1 MNVMTNCSSFRSGY
15 LCLPRFVGAGL
26 HCHLQRH
33 LQRHPR
39 HMAALL
45 PLVREPLAGGEPLKA
60 RVIDGGREVEQQD
73 ITVVL
78 PRCCSSPTSPVV
90 SSCPVCSVRSRVIRR
105 GGLLLPLMA
114 VRELDPADRQRKL
127 LLGVPADM
135 HHLLVPLA
143 RTRA

>member
-15 LCLPRFVGAGL
+15 LCLPRFVGAGPY
-26 HCHLQRH
+26 RH

-39 HMAALL
+39 HVAALL

-90 SSCPVCSVRSRVIRR
+90 SSCPVCSVRSRVIRG

-114 VRELDPADRQRKL
+114 VRELDPADRQREL
-127 LLGVPADM
+127 LLGVPADL

>member
-15 LCLPRFVGAGL
+15 LCLPRFVGAGP
-26 HCHLQRH
+26 HRH
-33 LQRHPR
+33 LQRQPR
-39 HMAALL
+39 HVAALL

-60 RVIDGGREVEQQD
+60 RVIDGEVEQQD
-73 ITVVL
+73 VTVVL

-114 VRELDPADRQRKL
+114 VRELVPADRQREL
-127 LLGVPADM
+127 LLGVPADL

>member
-26 HCHLQRH
+26 HCH

-114 VRELDPADRQRKL
+114 VRELDPADRQREL
-127 LLGVPADM
+127 LLGVPADL

>member
-26 HCHLQRH
+26 HCH

-60 RVIDGGREVEQQD
+60 RVIDGEVEQQD
-73 ITVVL
+73 VTVVL

-114 VRELDPADRQRKL
+114 VRELDPADRQREL
-127 LLGVPADM
+127 LLGVPADL

>member
-33 LQRHPR
+33 PR

-45 PLVREPLAGGEPLKA
+45 PLVREPLEA

-73 ITVVL
+73 VTVVL
-78 PRCCSSPTSPVV
+78 PAAARARPRPWLAAARCAACGAALSAAAA
-90 SSCPVCSVRSRVIRR
+90 CCC
-105 GGLLLPLMA
+105 L
-114 VRELDPADRQRKL
+114 
-127 LLGVPADM
+127 
-135 HHLLVPLA
+135 
-143 RTRA
+143 

>member
-1 MNVMTNCSSFRSGY
+1 MNVLTNCSSFRSGY
-15 LCLPRFVGAGL
+15 LCLPRFVGAGP
-26 HCHLQRH
+26 HRY

-39 HMAALL
+39 HGAALL

-73 ITVVL
+73 VTVVL
-78 PRCCSSPTSPVV
+78 PRC
-90 SSCPVCSVRSRVIRR
+90 CPVCSVRSRVIRR

-127 LLGVPADM
+127 LLGVPADL

-143 RTRA
+143 RTRARGLAAGRGGGGWRG

>member
-15 LCLPRFVGAGL
+15 LCLPRFVGAGP
-26 HCHLQRH
+26 HRH

-39 HMAALL
+39 HVAALL

-60 RVIDGGREVEQQD
+60 RVIDGEVEQQD
-73 ITVVL
+73 VTVVL

-114 VRELDPADRQRKL
+114 VRELDPADRQREL
-127 LLGVPADM
+127 LLGVPADL

>member
-26 HCHLQRH
+26 HRH
-33 LQRHPR
+33 LQRHPH

-60 RVIDGGREVEQQD
+60 RVIDGEVEQQD
-73 ITVVL
+73 VTVVL

-127 LLGVPADM
+127 LLGVPADL

>member
-26 HCHLQRH
+26 HCH

-60 RVIDGGREVEQQD
+60 RVIDGEVEQQD
-73 ITVVL
+73 VTVVL

-127 LLGVPADM
+127 LLGVPADL

>member
-1 MNVMTNCSSFRSGY
+1 MNVMTNCSKFGH
-15 LCLPRFVGAGL
+15 LCLPSFVGAGL
-26 HCHLQRH
+26 HRH

-39 HMAALL
+39 HVAALL

-60 RVIDGGREVEQQD
+60 RVIDGEVEQQD
-73 ITVVL
+73 VTVVL

-114 VRELDPADRQRKL
+114 VRELVPADRQREL
-127 LLGVPADM
+127 LLGVPADL

>member
-15 LCLPRFVGAGL
+15 LCLPRFVGAGPY
-26 HCHLQRH
+26 RH
-33 LQRHPR
+33 LQRQPR
-39 HMAALL
+39 HVAALL

-60 RVIDGGREVEQQD
+60 RVIDGEVEQQD
-73 ITVVL
+73 VTVVL

-114 VRELDPADRQRKL
+114 VRELVPADRQREL
-127 LLGVPADM
+127 LLGVPADL

>member
-15 LCLPRFVGAGL
+15 LCLPRFVGAGPY
-26 HCHLQRH
+26 RH

-39 HMAALL
+39 HVAALL

-60 RVIDGGREVEQQD
+60 RVIDGEVEQQD
-73 ITVVL
+73 VTVVL

-114 VRELDPADRQRKL
+114 VRELVPADRQREL
-127 LLGVPADM
+127 LLGVPADL

>member
-26 HCHLQRH
+26 HRH

-39 HMAALL
+39 HVAALL

-73 ITVVL
+73 VTVVL
-78 PRCCSSPTSPVV
+78 PAAARARPRPWLAAARCAACGAALSAAAA
-90 SSCPVCSVRSRVIRR
+90 CCC
-105 GGLLLPLMA
+105 L
-114 VRELDPADRQRKL
+114 
-127 LLGVPADM
+127 
-135 HHLLVPLA
+135 
-143 RTRA
+143 